1 MNTMQ
6 AFYVRLSTA
15 VRIPN
20 SYQHHL
26 ALLTRVERIQLL
38 HLRSDLQW
46 AIWN

>member
-6 AFYVRLSTA
+6 AFYERLSTSDSK
-15 VRIPN
+15 PN
-20 SYQHHL
+20 TYQHHL
-26 ALLTRVERIQLL
+26 ALLTRVKRIQLL